1 MMPELDSHHSSQEHP
16 DPLGERFSP
25 WHAAGP
31 KASYKEYSAGMRRHA
46 DLHLLSAV
54 LRLAPGDK
62 DVAGAAKQWERLFG
76 VKRVNDTEV
85 GFTNAKM
92 GFVEGKEGM
101 NEGLVEIM
109 IGVEGRERLKG
120 ILERAKKE
128 GLVFDGEKRV
138 EMLGLKW
145 RFILVGRSEGGSS
158 RL

>member
-1 MMPELDSHHSSQEHP
+1 MPELDSHHSSQEHP

-31 KASYKEYSAGMRRHA
+31 KASYKEYSGGMRRHA

-62 DVAGAAKQWERLFG
+62 DIAGAAKQWERLFG

-92 GFVEGKEGM
+92 GFVEGKDGM
-101 NEGLVEIM
+101 NEGLVSVV

-120 ILERAKKE
+120 ILERAREE
-128 GLVFDGEKRV
+128 GLVSDGEQTV
-138 EMLGLKW
+138 EMLGVKW
-145 RFILVGRSEGGSS
+145 RFTFVGGSKGGRS

>member
-1 MMPELDSHHSSQEHP
+1 MPELDSHHSSQEHP

-54 LRLAPGDK
+54 LKLAPGDK
-62 DVAGAAKQWERLFG
+62 DIAGAAKQWERLLG
-76 VKRVNDTEV
+76 VKRVSDTEV

-92 GFVEGKEGM
+92 GFVEGRDGM
-101 NEGLVEIM
+101 NEGLVEVV
-109 IGVEGRERLKG
+109 IGVEERERLKG
-120 ILERAKKE
+120 ILERAREE
-128 GLVFDGEKRV
+128 GLVFDGEKRF
-138 EMLGLKW
+138 EMLGVKW
-145 RFILVGRSEGGSS
+145 RFMLIVGSEGGGTT